1 MESSSDNSRKI
12 TVTEEICDI
21 LQAAL
26 THGWNFSYLAMV
38 NHHLSSHCS
47 ELVDVNP
54 ELVTLSVAGDALY
67 EAATTATDGIVFR
80 AQNGGI
86 LIVFTSTLLPLEKN
100 QVSNSDSRV
109 CLFEFPA
116 SLRFSQLRKA
126 IRISYSK
133 QQNIPVTF
141 FASLGV
147 RFQGSVVD
155 ISAIGAKIRFD
166 GNISDLLESSE
177 IIADCQIRLPDES
190 LLEARA
196 RVLGHLY
203 DSEQDISYL
212 RCQYLDLNMNSELQ
226 LKNLIDDALR
236 QMDQSDLSLG
246 AL

>member
-86 LIVFTSTLLPLEKN
+86 LIVFTSTLLPLEKKSS
-100 QVSNSDSRV
+100 V
-109 CLFEFPA
+109 
-116 SLRFSQLRKA
+116 
-126 IRISYSK
+126 K
-133 QQNIPVTF
+133 QR
-141 FASLGV
+141 FASL
-147 RFQGSVVD
+147 F
-155 ISAIGAKIRFD
+155 IR
-166 GNISDLLESSE
+166 IPC
-177 IIADCQIRLPDES
+177 IAS
-190 LLEARA
+190 LLTIA
-196 RVLGHLY
+196 
-203 DSEQDISYL
+203 
-212 RCQYLDLNMNSELQ
+212 
-226 LKNLIDDALR
+226 
-236 QMDQSDLSLG
+236 
-246 AL
+246 